1 MRLHL
6 KRRGVS
12 TAVVAVVAAAVIIAA
27 AAAAAIV
34 YVPGLSSNTVTVTK
48 TTTATTS
55 TTPQKQYKLALVLG
69 GDETDAGW
77 NAIGIQAAQYIQA
90 KYGWSVSISRDVA
103 YSDQAR
109 VITTYA
115 QGGYDVVWTH
125 GGQFIGT
132 TEGIAKQF
140 PNTYFVMSPT
150 YQQDNLTKNT
160 VALGPDFQVTGYYQ
174 AGVLAGRMTKTNGV
188 AVVIGQFYDYI
199 SMEFYAFQAG
209 VQSANPSTKV
219 YARVAGTWADP
230 SLGLQIA
237 QTLIQTQHVD
247 IIAQIADATGRG
259 VITAAQQHNVSV
271 IGTVGDQAALAPAIT
286 MTSVMMNTTAFIQTV
301 AQHISDGTWSQIGG
315 KVLNMNL
322 GYLGPF
328 HNYDNVV
335 PASVK
340 TLLAQTVAGIGSGT
354 ITVPR
359 TVTQNPPPDPT

>member
-1 MRLHL
+1 MKTHRE
-6 KRRGVS
+6 RRSIS
-12 TAVVAVVAAAVIIAA
+12 TAVAAAVVVIIVVAAAAAVIL
-27 AAAAAIV
+27 
-34 YVPGLSSNTVTVTK
+34 YVPGLAPTTVTVTS
-48 TTTATTS
+48 TATTS
-55 TTPQKQYKLALVLG
+55 STTTAAKLYKLALVLG
-69 GDETDAGW
+69 GDETDDGW

-90 KYGWSVSISRDVA
+90 KYGWSISISRDVA

-174 AGVLAGRMTKTNGV
+174 AGVLAGKMTKTNAV
-188 AVVIGQFYDYI
+188 AVVIGQFYDYL
-199 SMEFYAFQAG
+199 SMEFYAFKAG
-209 VQSANPSTKV
+209 VQSANPSVKV

-230 SLGLQIA
+230 SLGFQIA

-259 VITAAQQHNVSV
+259 VITAAQQHNVSI
-271 IGTVGDQAALAPAIT
+271 IGTVGDQAALAPTIT
-286 MTSVMMNTTAFIQTV
+286 MTSVIMNTTSFIQSV
-301 AQHISDGTWSQIGG
+301 AQHIIAGTWNQIGG
-315 KVLNMNL
+315 KVINMNL
-322 GYLGPF
+322 GYLAPF
-328 HNYDNVV
+328 HYFDSTV
-335 PASVK
+335 PDSVK
-340 TLLAQTVAGIGSGT
+340 TLLTQTVQGINSGT

-359 TVTQNPPPDPT
+359 TVTQNPPADPS